1 MVRILTMAMAVAGVA
16 TEEVAGVAIEAV
28 TGVAMVAVTGVAMV
42 AVTGVATVAVTG
54 LAMVAVAVEAT
65 VVVIGQ
71 QGKTI
76 ASSVAAQ
83 AIGLETA
90 NKKVVAVVHVHYPPL
105 LDQGLV
111 EVVHVRIVMAVT
123 VGIRMINTT
132 EAIML
137 IRSAMIAKMIDMEAV
152 IDLPMTGTLLVVIVS
167 RTISMGFL
175 TDMVRTV
182 QAKRGVSTGM

>member
-1 MVRILTMAMAVAGVA
+1 MAMAVATEAVAGVA
-16 TEEVAGVAIEAV
+16 TETV
-28 TGVAMVAVTGVAMV
+28 TGVAMVVVTGVVMV
-42 AVTGVATVAVTG
+42 VVTGVGTVVVVVAV
-54 LAMVAVAVEAT
+54 VAT

-83 AIGLETA
+83 AIGLETV

-123 VGIRMINTT
+123 VGIQMINTT

-167 RTISMGFL
+167 RTTSMGFL
-175 TDMVRTV
+175 TDMLRTV